1 MKRKISLI
9 MILAIICRF
18 CIAFADISEN
28 NSVMLLVGCSTA
40 MQNGKKVLIDDDEE
54 VVPQIKDGRTYI
66 PIKFMGDAFGWNV
79 EWDNSSKTA
88 VLSDSNTKI
97 EITIGEKEL
106 KKNDEIITLDAPA
119 MIMNDRTMLPLRS
132 VAEAFGKEVFWD
144 RRGFIAISDEEMFK
158 TAYEKIQI
166 NTIIKDLLSGAD
178 EETMNTAEGLQ
189 WVAQNGAECKMD
201 NNGIYTVSK
210 NNIEEDAYI
219 HAAKAVLPQ
228 KLTTDGKTVE
238 IDFSV
243 CGDEIWKWARQLLLF
258 NGALGNS
265 IFMIYN
271 WEGEFCIN
279 GYKYGSSIGGY
290 WGEYKNNEWYNI
302 SILLNTDKISTESQ
316 SEVKQ
321 KKYKII
327 IKDSE
332 GTELWST
339 ENKNNYPNGT
349 LYIPDELSS
358 LSWAYRTNVKGDW
371 SLRFKDLKVGYEEDF
386 NNEGGALSNAA
397 KPIKKV
403 VKDPTGTHGTGTLPP
418 TPGDNTGIWLA
429 SDSWA
434 KIEENNKEITVSRKF
449 KQGSSLKYNYKPLT
463 EYVLPKEISLNKTAL
478 TLNMSIYG
486 GTSKKI
492 RTALMWN
499 GIIDTKAPMLI
510 SAGSMIFT
518 DWSSVTL
525 KDEWY
530 DVELTLNPDMKA
542 YDVNNMSYK
551 IMITDPAGKKLL
563 NKQIKVASD
572 LGIYIPS
579 KISSICWS
587 NRYDNSLEEDEEYKF
602 KFKDVTVSTETDN
615 SVIRSVKILNGDT
628 VSLSEPL
635 ELKAAVDGDF
645 LSNYDV
651 QWYVENETGKA
662 RISENYLI
670 PEKAGTVK
678 LIAKAA
684 ADPNFSDS
692 KQITIEEG
700 EKKAFWIPINGS
712 KLFKN
717 DDGSYTVAK
726 DNFNIDSYTL
736 YADYS
741 LVEPLS
747 TDAKTVRI
755 SFGMKGD
762 DVWTWGRQLM
772 MFNNYFG
779 NSIFMLQNT
788 PDNIATL
795 TEAGKWYQVEILL
808 NTDRIST
815 ADQNSTNQKKYRIR
829 VTNENGKKI
838 YEQEFRN
845 NYPNGTLYVPDE
857 IKSIQWGARSATQGD
872 WRFTFRDVSLEYA
885 N

>member
-510 SAGSMIFT
+510 SDGSMIFT

-712 KLFKN
+712 KLLKN

>member
-18 CIAFADISEN
+18 CVAFADISEN

-210 NNIEEDAYI
+210 NNIEEDTYI

-434 KIEENNKEITVSRKF
+434 KIEENNKEITVNRKF

>member
-9 MILAIICRF
+9 MVLAVICRF
-18 CIAFADISEN
+18 CVAFADVSEN

-66 PIKFMGDAFGWNV
+66 PIKFMGDSFGWNV
-79 EWDNSSKTA
+79 QWDNKSKTA

-106 KKNDEIITLDAPA
+106 KKNDEIITLDVPA
-119 MIMNDRTMLPLRS
+119 LIMNDRTMLPLRS
-132 VAEAFGKEVFWD
+132 IAEAFGKEVFWD
-144 RRGFIAISDEEMFK
+144 RRGFVAISDEEMFK
-158 TAYEKIQI
+158 TAYERIQI

-178 EETMNTAEGLQ
+178 EEVNSSEGLQ

-210 NNIEEDAYI
+210 NNIEEDAYTP
-219 HAAKAVLPQ
+219 AAKAVLPQ

-258 NGALGNS
+258 NSAQGNS

-371 SLRFKDLKVGYEEDF
+371 TLRFKDLKVGYEEDF
-386 NNEGGALSNAA
+386 NNEGGVLSNAA

-403 VKDPTGTHGTGTLPP
+403 VKDPDGTHGTGILPP
-418 TPGDNTGIWLA
+418 TPGDKTGRWLA

-463 EYVLPKEISLNKTAL
+463 EYVLPKDISLNKTSF

-510 SAGSMIFT
+510 SDGSMIFT
-518 DWSSVTL
+518 DWSSVAL

-542 YDVNNMSYK
+542 YDINNMSYK
-551 IMITDPAGKKLL
+551 IMITDSAGKKIL

-572 LGIYIPS
+572 MGIYIPS

-602 KFKDVTVSTETDN
+602 KFRDVTVSTATDN
-615 SVIRSVKILNGDT
+615 SVIRSVKILSGDT

-635 ELKAAVDGDF
+635 ELKAVVDGDF

-662 RISENYLI
+662 RISGNYLI

-678 LIAKAA
+678 LIAKAF
-684 ADPNFSDS
+684 ADANFSDS

-700 EKKAFWIPINGS
+700 EKQAFWIPINGG

-741 LVEPLS
+741 LIEPLS

-762 DVWTWGRQLM
+762 DVWKWGRQLM

-779 NSIFMLQNT
+779 NSIFMLCNT

-815 ADQNSTNQKKYRIR
+815 AAQNSTNQKKYRIC

-838 YEQEFRN
+838 YEKEFKN

-857 IKSIQWGARSATQGD
+857 IKSIQWGTRSAIQGD
-872 WRFTFRDVSLEYA
+872 WSFTFRDVSLGYV

>member
-9 MILAIICRF
+9 MVLAVICRF
-18 CIAFADISEN
+18 CVAFADVSEN

-66 PIKFMGDAFGWNV
+66 PIKFMGDSFGWNV
-79 EWDNSSKTA
+79 QWDNKSKTA

-106 KKNDEIITLDAPA
+106 RKNDEIITLDAPA
-119 MIMNDRTMLPLRS
+119 LIMNDRTMLPLRS
-132 VAEAFGKEVFWD
+132 IAEAFGKEVFWD

-158 TAYEKIQI
+158 TAYERIQI

-178 EETMNTAEGLQ
+178 EEVNSSEGLQ

-210 NNIEEDAYI
+210 NNIEEDAYTP
-219 HAAKAVLPQ
+219 AAKAVLPQ

-258 NGALGNS
+258 NSAQGNS

-403 VKDPTGTHGTGTLPP
+403 VKDPDGTHGTGTLPP
-418 TPGDNTGIWLA
+418 TPGDKTGRWLA

-463 EYVLPKEISLNKTAL
+463 EYVLPKDISLNKTSF

-510 SAGSMIFT
+510 SDGSMIFT
-518 DWSSVTL
+518 DWSSVAL

-542 YDVNNMSYK
+542 YDINNMSYK
-551 IMITDPAGKKLL
+551 IMITDSAGKKIL

-572 LGIYIPS
+572 MGIYIPS

-602 KFKDVTVSTETDN
+602 KFKDVTVSTATDN
-615 SVIRSVKILNGDT
+615 SVIRNVKILSGDT

-635 ELKAAVDGDF
+635 ELKAVVDGDF

-651 QWYVENETGKA
+651 QWYIENETGKA
-662 RISENYLI
+662 RISGNYLI

-678 LIAKAA
+678 LIAKAF
-684 ADPNFSDS
+684 ADANFSDS

-700 EKKAFWIPINGS
+700 EKQAFWIPINGG

-762 DVWTWGRQLM
+762 DVWKWGRQLM

-779 NSIFMLQNT
+779 NSIFMLCNT

-795 TEAGKWYQVEILL
+795 TETGKWYQVEILL

-815 ADQNSTNQKKYRIR
+815 AAQNSTNQKKYRIC

-838 YEQEFRN
+838 YEKEFKN

-857 IKSIQWGARSATQGD
+857 IKSIQWGARSVIQGD
-872 WRFTFRDVSLEYA
+872 WSFTFRDVSLGYV